1 MPLLPIEFAIKAVL
15 VAVGTA
21 GVLRILNVK
30 TAAARHAAWAGVVV
44 VMLLLPV
51 WTVWGP
57 KVAWHLLPPLPDLA
71 ATHAI
76 AATDTFEPA
85 LGPPVSPRHPSW
97 NWTAGLLGVYL
108 AGVAVFLVRLT
119 LGTLQAYLL
128 VRRAFHRDGK
138 LFSGACGAPV
148 TVGWLCP
155 VVVLPESWSQW
166 PAAQLD
172 AVLTHEHAHARRRDP
187 LFQWLALLNRA
198 VFWFHP
204 LAWWLE
210 RRMAA
215 LAEEACDAVVLAHGH
230 DPRDYSR
237 YLIDMAR
244 SVATSGARIQ
254 VWGMAM
260 PGGFLE
266 QRIRRILE
274 GGPLPRLSRVRL
286 VCACIACAATSAA
299 FATST
304 LDHQRPARQPG
315 PEVVPAQNP
324 KVPDK
329 AVRNLML
336 AQIQQQAA
344 TGLPAPAAIP
354 EGPGVKVS
362 GADRILHREPVEYP
376 AEARAKG
383 IEGTVILD
391 VTLAPDG
398 TVSDA
403 AVIGG
408 PMDLRRAALSSVLQW
423 HFSKEAAPRQQVSVE
438 FSLSGAKAAA
448 APECRM
454 MARRPTAAATGAIVS
469 DVPRTLHVDIQG
481 LSAEA
486 AAELRQRLALREGE
500 TLDHAAFV
508 KELERIHQIV
518 TEFDPHLNDNRMM
531 AKAPRKAGADGKAL
545 PPDSMDVTL
554 IVSPRDSAAQGA
566 ELQQFSRVAK
576 PPSLENVLIK
586 LHVDIQGLS
595 PEATTELRQR
605 LAVREGETTD
615 EALRNNLTPSR
626 QVMKEFDPRLI
637 DEMHFN
643 FGPRKFGADGQPI
656 PWDSVEATLVIKP

>member
-1 MPLLPIEFAIKAVL
+1 MPLFPIEFAIKAVL
-15 VAVGTA
+15 IAVGTA
-21 GVLRILNVK
+21 GVLRILNVR

-71 ATHAI
+71 ATHTI
-76 AATDTFEPA
+76 ATADTFELA
-85 LGPPVSPRHPSW
+85 IGPPVSPRHPSW
-97 NWTAGLLGVYL
+97 NWTACLLGVYL
-108 AGVAVFLVRLT
+108 LGVAVFLVRLA
-119 LGTLQAYLL
+119 LGTLQAQLL

-148 TVGWLCP
+148 TVGWLRP

-172 AVLTHEHAHARRRDP
+172 AVLTHEHEHARRRDP

-198 VFWFHP
+198 VFWPHP

-230 DPRDYSR
+230 DPRDYSK

-244 SVATSGARIQ
+244 SVATNGARIQ

-274 GGPLPRLSRVRL
+274 GGPMPRLSRPRL
-286 VCACIACAATSAA
+286 VGACIACAATSAA

-304 LDHQRPARQPG
+304 LDHQRPARQPFQAARSNG
-315 PEVVPAQNP
+315 NPAVP
-324 KVPDK
+324 
-329 AVRNLML
+329 LLL
-336 AQIQQQAA
+336 AQIQPQAL
-344 TGLPAPAAIP
+344 TFLPVPAALP
-354 EGPGVKVS
+354 DEPGVTVS
-362 GADRILHREPVEYP
+362 GADRILHRAPVEYP

-383 IEGTVILD
+383 IEGTVTLD
-391 VTLAPDG
+391 LTLAPDG

-403 AVIGG
+403 AVVAG
-408 PMDLRRAALSSVLQW
+408 PMELRRATLSAVLKW
-423 HFSKEAAPRQQVSVE
+423 HFSQEIAPRRQVSVE
-438 FSLSGAKAAA
+438 FKLSEAKAATPPPTP
-448 APECRM
+448 APSGS
-454 MARRPTAAATGAIVS
+454 TLS

-481 LSAEA
+481 LSDEA

-500 TLDHAAFV
+500 VFDHAAFV
-508 KELERIHQIV
+508 RELDRIHQIV
-518 TEFDPHLNDNRMM
+518 GDFDP
-531 AKAPRKAGADGKAL
+531 
-545 PPDSMDVTL
+545 S
-554 IVSPRDSAAQGA
+554 Q
-566 ELQQFSRVAK
+566 
-576 PPSLENVLIK
+576 
-586 LHVDIQGLS
+586 
-595 PEATTELRQR
+595 RQ
-605 LAVREGETTD
+605 
-615 EALRNNLTPSR
+615 
-626 QVMKEFDPRLI
+626 
-637 DEMHFN
+637 
-643 FGPRKFGADGQPI
+643 
-656 PWDSVEATLVIKP
+656 